1 MSEPVPSIAQCLA
14 LMDRYAMF
22 ENIRAHSV
30 TVARVAEALL
40 TGLAATKTPGT
51 NVPDTDL
58 VLAGALLHDIAKTLC
73 LDNKCDHARKGR
85 DICMEHGYPAI
96 GEIVREHVTLK
107 DFSIDRYTQGIFF
120 AKEIVYYADK
130 RVRHD
135 SIVSLH
141 ERMTYIIERYGNQDQ
156 QRHQQIEEN
165 FQRCLI
171 LEQHLFS
178 HISFAATELA
188 GKVAT
193 ERKPRDLNRPIVQTK
208 TA

>member
-1 MSEPVPSIAQCLA
+1 MSEPIPSIAQCLA

-22 ENIRAHSV
+22 DNIRAHSL
-30 TVARVAEALL
+30 TVASVAEALL
-40 TGLAATKTPGT
+40 TGMAETGISGT
-51 NVPDTDL
+51 NVPDTGL
-58 VLAGALLHDIAKTLC
+58 VVAGALLHDIAKTLC
-73 LDNKCDHARKGR
+73 LGNKCDHARTGR
-85 DICMEHGYPAI
+85 DICIELGYPAI

-107 DFSIDRYTQGIFF
+107 DFSIDRYSQGIFF

-141 ERMTYIIERYGNQDQ
+141 ERMAYIIERYGNQDQ
-156 QRHQQIEEN
+156 LRHQQIEEN

-178 HISFAATELA
+178 HINFTATELA

-193 ERKPRDLNRPIVQTK
+193 ERKPHALTLATRE
-208 TA
+208 